1 MRTASEV
8 LRSLEARIARLEG
21 RTASSKRSASLTAPH
36 RKSASHNDMDY
47 KVWTYDLMFTLYQEG
62 SILSDDELE
71 KMLRA
76 SVNDLTKI
84 FDEKVYIEDYMDGR
98 LSCGISNLDLE
109 SVHRIM
115 KYVDR
120 FAVGPY
126 TIETRRGSGVYANG
140 FVLLDDN
147 SGRRV
152 AEGDELM
159 DLLERWA

>member
-1 MRTASEV
+1 
-8 LRSLEARIARLEG
+8 
-21 RTASSKRSASLTAPH
+21 
-36 RKSASHNDMDY
+36 
-47 KVWTYDLMFTLYQEG
+47 MFTLYQEG